1 MIIKYIMEKTEKTG
15 NEKNWLKIIIDN
27 LIDFILMWK

>member
-1 MIIKYIMEKTEKTG
+1 MNLIIMKNKKNINKD
-15 NEKNWLKIIIDN
+15 KNWLKIIVEN

>member
-1 MIIKYIMEKTEKTG
+1 MEKTEKTG
-15 NEKNWLKIIIDN
+15 NGKNWLKIIIDN

>member
-1 MIIKYIMEKTEKTG
+1 MEKTEKTG
-15 NEKNWLKIIIDN
+15 NEKSWLKIIIDN

>member
-1 MIIKYIMEKTEKTG
+1 MEKTEKTG
-15 NEKNWLKIIIDN
+15 NKKNWLKIIIYN

>member
-1 MIIKYIMEKTEKTG
+1 MKNKKNINKD
-15 NEKNWLKIIIDN
+15 KNWLKIIVEN

>member
-1 MIIKYIMEKTEKTG
+1 MEKTEKTG
-15 NEKNWLKIIIDN
+15 NKKNWLKIIIDN